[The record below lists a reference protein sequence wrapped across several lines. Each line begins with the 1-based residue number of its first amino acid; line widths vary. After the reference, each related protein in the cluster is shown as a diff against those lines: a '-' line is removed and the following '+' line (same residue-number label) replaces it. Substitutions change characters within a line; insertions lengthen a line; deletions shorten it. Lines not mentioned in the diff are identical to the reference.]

1 MKGFEQFVEVFG
13 NITVL
18 TVAEIIIGVVFL
30 YAAYRKLVG
39 YLIRNH
45 EAQEERDAQLKEA
58 LEGVR
63 KYPEYRQQ
71 SIDIQHALQ
80 AEI

>member
-1 MKGFEQFVEVFG
+1 MKGYEQFIEVFG

-18 TVAEIIIGVVFL
+18 TVAEIIIGAAFL
-30 YAAYRKLVG
+30 YMGYRKVVG
-39 YLIRNH
+39 YLIKNH